1 MRRKSELRQQ
11 LFYDVL
17 PSRPGFHRSH
27 RQSNPINHTKLMPPG
42 TKGGQ
47 SVKIRPV
54 LAPGKPNKSRWRNG
68 KNSVEQKRN
77 PPKSGRVAWN
87 PLLSSC
93 DMEHQ
98 PPVAQDTHTHTHT
111 HTHTLT
117 LTQTNSGAFVKSCE
131 TDGPARITG
140 LAGHPPPLRSFCRS
154 DSQKVPK
161 KLRFASLRWQ
171 LQFQSIWQAMRLAS
185 DDPTLICFL
194 DFFFWFFHT
203 PPSFLPP
210 THLSHHFQ
218 FSPILDFDLKK
229 KQNSNQCSV
238 ISPGSKKV
246 SNNWGKG
253 EDEEKEDGREEAR
266 GKARERKEGRRRP
279 KRTKKKTR
287 LLAAVLADVE
297 RRTVEC
303 ETTET
308 LVDDVHTRTHF
319 RQMTATESSASFSII
334 LFFSSSKKKNHVL
347 LSSVSW
353 KRHRRWN
360 VSNRKTKANV
370 LEVPCNIA

>member
-68 KNSVEQKRN
+68 KTRLNKKEIHRN
-77 PPKSGRVAWN
+77 PVESRGTHYSHHVTWN
-87 PLLSSC
+87 ISPRSLK
-93 DMEHQ
+93 
-98 PPVAQDTHTHTHT
+98 THTHT

-194 DFFFWFFHT
+194 DFFFLFFHT
-203 PPSFLPP
+203 PPPPFSHQPTSLIISSFL
-210 THLSHHFQ
+210 LF
-218 FSPILDFDLKK
+218 L
-229 KQNSNQCSV
+229 
-238 ISPGSKKV
+238 IS
-246 SNNWGKG
+246 
-253 EDEEKEDGREEAR
+253 
-266 GKARERKEGRRRP
+266 
-279 KRTKKKTR
+279 
-287 LLAAVLADVE
+287 
-297 RRTVEC
+297 
-303 ETTET
+303 
-308 LVDDVHTRTHF
+308 
-319 RQMTATESSASFSII
+319 I
-334 LFFSSSKKKNHVL
+334 
-347 LSSVSW
+347 
-353 KRHRRWN
+353 
-360 VSNRKTKANV
+360 
-370 LEVPCNIA
+370 